1 MAVCQLVRSVSRSE
15 SQMPSA
21 CRPPGDRPRNFPS
34 LIAQA
39 PHDRGQSAGRASSP
53 QSGTGA
59 MEAIPPAR
67 ARDVLL
73 PEAVE
78 RRGDKCAARPV
89 KVGLLVHPARV
100 LWRCEERAGVDSV
113 RVLRSWNQ
121 YRLGRGGAGS
131 GRTRVCASC
140 APVVAIDRRT

>member
-1 MAVCQLVRSVSRSE
+1 
-15 SQMPSA
+15 
-21 CRPPGDRPRNFPS
+21 
-34 LIAQA
+34 
-39 PHDRGQSAGRASSP
+39 
-53 QSGTGA
+53 
-59 MEAIPPAR
+59 MEGIPPAR

-78 RRGDKCAARPV
+78 RRGDRCAARPA
-89 KVGLLVHPARV
+89 KVGLLVHPAS
-100 LWRCEERAGVDSV
+100 EERAGVDSV

-131 GRTRVCASC
+131 GRTRVCARC